1 MDELEAP
8 VLASGEQ
15 LELQVDHQID
25 SESEIRLLS
34 PDNVRRCYEII
45 CATNK
50 KLELELEKVGPR
62 GREEYDKDLRGWK
75 TEAQKLGNSKPRTRK
90 MAFIGRT
97 GAGKS
102 TAMNAILGA
111 PVLSTR
117 ADGAC
122 TSVQTEV
129 FYEDLPPSAWRAI
142 IKFIGKDE
150 WKKTLSN
157 MLDDIDVYVLG
168 GGTSNIGHGIHDDSE
183 PAMDAWEALKEV
195 YPHLRALSFP
205 PPRQDIHVLLE
216 HELVATKLGTEVQ
229 RNGVGFDDLELQLR
243 PYMTAHTKI
252 VEGEPLEWH
261 LVDSIRIYGAFEVLA
276 SGAVALVDV
285 PGFGDAN
292 KTRTRRTQEYLKTA
306 EVVILVADIKRAADD
321 QAMRD
326 YFVKFLRRMIRI
338 DGSMESLMVVLTGAD
353 VRINEDQLHHL
364 DSKQRHVIQQ
374 MYQEIDRLSD
384 NLDQQKKEVDMLYI
398 EFGNL
403 VAQMDGAVAM
413 SEIMGRIQC
422 NKTMTDRTARQLQL
436 TKAAKDT
443 YVAHQ
448 RSAHV
453 RDVFLQIYHQ
463 VYHNINKQNPTR
475 EPPPLLLFCI
485 GSMDFDQLM
494 GTNNRHRAPLVF
506 TNPEDTGIP
515 KFRRHIH
522 DFGCRNALSDI
533 KAHVHSST
541 LLCEEIESFFLSARQ
556 DLRLT
561 TYENA
566 ARGFADGLKDTVDE
580 IRKNLGGKM
589 DKIIN
594 ELENAL
600 KLQAEKA
607 AKRSIDI
614 IKTLGENYRWHSY
627 RALMRRGGE
636 WGSVDLNEDLV
647 QGMLDGAVSSLWHNF
662 FTEFI
667 RSELQSLVEVVS
679 HKVDMAI
686 LSIKNRAQR
695 MTTIAPRIN
704 NACNLIHPWDMIN
717 PAREAY
723 LSAILSMQ
731 KEFCGSFKGL
741 LREELADNYH
751 AMASE
756 SGPGMFQRMKG
767 LNEKQFSPENA
778 QELYARL
785 VNQVMTAIRIA
796 RNKGEAALDEALGRL
811 YSSIERS
818 LVCVQGN
825 DQISKAQRGKMQKFL
840 EEECNKPLAEVM
852 TITGQNMPM
861 LH

>member
-8 VLASGEQ
+8 VLAAGER
-15 LELQVDHQID
+15 LEVQVDHQIG

-34 PDNVRRCYEII
+34 PDDVRRCYEII

-62 GREEYDKDLRGWK
+62 GREDYDKDLRGWK

-117 ADGAC
+117 AD
-122 TSVQTEV
+122 TEV
-129 FYEDLPPSAWRAI
+129 FHEDLPPSAWRAI
-142 IKFIGKDE
+142 IKFVGKDE
-150 WKKTLSN
+150 WKKVRTFFSPDMRAAN
-157 MLDDIDVYVLG
+157 IIIDVYVLG
-168 GGTSNIGHGIHDDSE
+168 GGTSNIGHGIHDDSG
-183 PAMDAWEALKEV
+183 PAMDAWDALKEESPTS
-195 YPHLRALSFP
+195 YFGTITRLRALPFP

-216 HELVATKLGTEVQ
+216 HELIATKLGTEVQ
-229 RNGVGFDDLELQLR
+229 RNGLR

-276 SGAVALVDV
+276 SGAVTLVDV

-292 KTRTRRTQEYLKTA
+292 KTRFDNM
-306 EVVILVADIKRAADD
+306 ADIKRAADD

-338 DGSMESLMVVLTGAD
+338 DGSMESLMVLLTGAD

-374 MYQEIDRLSD
+374 MCQEIDRLSD
-384 NLDQQKKEVDMLYI
+384 NLDQQKKEVDMVYI
-398 EFGNL
+398 ELGNL
-403 VAQMDGAVAM
+403 VAQRDGTVAM

-422 NKTMTDRTARQLQL
+422 NKTMTDQTARQLQL
-436 TKAAKDT
+436 TKAAIRHICCS
-443 YVAHQ
+443 HQ

-453 RDVFLQIYHQ
+453 RDVFLQLYHQ

-494 GTNNRHRAPLVF
+494 GANNRHRAPLVF

-515 KFRRHIH
+515 KLRRHIH
-522 DFGCRNALSDI
+522 DFGCRNALFDI

-561 TYENA
+561 AYENV
-566 ARGFADGLKDTVDE
+566 ARGFAEGLKDTVDE
-580 IRKNLGGKM
+580 IRQNLGGKM
-589 DKIIN
+589 DNIIN
-594 ELENAL
+594 ELESAL

-607 AKRSIDI
+607 AKRSIDT

-667 RSELQSLVEVVS
+667 RSELQSLVVAVS
-679 HKVDMAI
+679 NKVDIAI

-741 LREELADNYH
+741 LREELEGNYH

-811 YSSIERS
+811 YSSMERS

-840 EEECNKPLAEVM
+840 EEECSKPLTEVM

-861 LH
+861 LR